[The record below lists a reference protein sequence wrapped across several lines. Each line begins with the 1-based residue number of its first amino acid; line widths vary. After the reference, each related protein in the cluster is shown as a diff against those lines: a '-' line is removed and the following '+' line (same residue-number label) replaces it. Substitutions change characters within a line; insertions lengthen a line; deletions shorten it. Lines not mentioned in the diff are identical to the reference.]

1 MYFDSFTTAAIAA
14 ELNTLLG
21 GRVQAIVEPDEL
33 SVGLEI
39 YAQRKRHYLLISAQP
54 RSARCHLVPARLRRG
69 VEHASPLGLL
79 LNKYVEGARLS
90 AVAQPPWERI
100 LWLDFSGPQGDT
112 RLIAEIMDQ
121 RSNIVLTVGDD
132 ILDCIKRVW
141 PEKNRYRTLLPG
153 QPYTPPPPQRK
164 LPPDRLTIG
173 LLEEFLQQTPDTP
186 AWEVLVERLAGISP
200 LLAREV
206 VYRACDEPEAPA
218 FDLSAE
224 RLYAVFSALLSE
236 AQLGNWTPCVIPSEE
251 GDGYRAYA
259 AYALT
264 HLAPYQPV
272 ESISEAI
279 TVYYGAPVGLEAY
292 GTAKTRVQMQ
302 IDSAIERVRHKL
314 AALEREALEAG
325 KIDLLRKQGEL
336 ILAYGPGLAPGQRQ
350 LVAQY
355 APDEPPLIIELDP
368 ELSPV
373 ENAKRCFE
381 RYEKAKRAA
390 ADVPALL
397 ANAEGEIAYLEQ
409 LATDLK
415 LAENWPEIDA
425 VREALQ
431 EAGYWRGERM
441 RGPRGG
447 KPGIRRFSTPDGFVI
462 LVGRNAGQNHA
473 LVTERSTPADWWL
486 HARGVPGSHVIVK
499 NDGRPIPEQVIQK
512 AAQLAAYYSAKRDE
526 ASVEVDVTERRY
538 VRPIKGGKPGQVT
551 YKHERTLTVQPS
563 KDI

>member
-14 ELNTLLG
+14 ELNALLG

-33 SVGLEI
+33 SIGLEV

-54 RSARCHLVPARLRRG
+54 RSARCHLVSARLRRG

-79 LNKYVEGARLS
+79 LNKYVEGARLT
-90 AVAQPPWERI
+90 AITQPPWERI

-121 RSNIVLTVGDD
+121 RSNIILTVGND
-132 ILDCIKRVW
+132 ILDCIKRIW
-141 PEKNRYRTLLPG
+141 PEKNRYRTVLPG
-153 QPYTPPPPQRK
+153 QPYVPPPPQRK
-164 LPPDRLTIG
+164 LAPDHLTPA
-173 LLEEFLQQTPDTP
+173 LLEDFLQRAPDVP
-186 AWEVLVERLAGISP
+186 AWEVLVNQLAGISP

-224 RLYAVFSALLSE
+224 RLHGVLFDLIAE
-236 AQLGNWTPCVIPSEE
+236 AQSGKWSPCVVPSED
-251 GDGYRAYA
+251 GGYRAYA
-259 AYALT
+259 AYTLT

-279 TVYYGAPVGLEAY
+279 AAYYEAPAGLEAY
-292 GTAKTRVQMQ
+292 GAAKARVQMQ
-302 IDSAIERVRHKL
+302 IDD
-314 AALEREALEAG
+314 ALERISRKLTALKHEALEAT
-325 KIDLLRKQGEL
+325 KVDLLRKQGEL
-336 ILAYGPGLAPGQRQ
+336 ILAYGPTLLPGQRQ

-355 APDEPPLIIELDP
+355 APDEPPLTIELDP

-390 ADVPALL
+390 TDIPALL
-397 ANAEGEIAYLEQ
+397 TEAEGEVAYLEQ

-431 EAGYWRGERM
+431 EAGHWRGEHL

-447 KPGIRRFSTPDGFVI
+447 KPGIRRFTTSDGFVI
-462 LVGRNAGQNHA
+462 LVGRNAGQNHT
-473 LVTERSTPADWWL
+473 LVTERSTPADLWL
-486 HARGVPGSHVIVK
+486 HARGVPGSHVLIK

-512 AAQLAAYYSAKRDE
+512 AAQLAAYYSARRDE

-551 YKHERTLTVQPS
+551 YKHERTLTVKPAKS
-563 KDI
+563 L